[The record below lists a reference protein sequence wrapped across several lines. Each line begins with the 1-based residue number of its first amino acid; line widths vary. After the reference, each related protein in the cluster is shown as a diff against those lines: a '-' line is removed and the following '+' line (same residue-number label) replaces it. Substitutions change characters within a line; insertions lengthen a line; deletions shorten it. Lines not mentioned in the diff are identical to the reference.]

1 MEKCASAT
9 SHTLPTDLSMSLMCP
24 SPSTQ
29 SDFFLIINIFCLFIE
44 APFKW
49 FTKQEQ
55 SELEPSEDTMT

>member
-1 MEKCASAT
+1 
-9 SHTLPTDLSMSLMCP
+9 MSLMCP